1 MVRAPLFRARRL
13 PWQAGFTIIEMLV
26 VVVILGILAAFA
38 APSMRSLLITQRVRS
53 IASDLFADLTYA
65 RSQAL
70 TLGHNV
76 QFASSAGSTNWLSGY
91 TIVDTTAA
99 PNVTLRAQGAA
110 DSSIAFTA
118 DASSFAFDRSGRIST
133 GTVSF
138 NIVPASGSP
147 PTSQMRCVRIDPSG
161 RARSVEGSC
170 T

>member
-1 MVRAPLFRARRL
+1 MVKALPFPARRR
-13 PWQAGFTIIEMLV
+13 QAGFTLTEALV
-26 VVVILGILAAFA
+26 VVAILGILAAFA
-38 APSMRSLLITQRVRS
+38 APSMRDLMRTQRVRS
-53 IASDLFADLTYA
+53 AAYDLLADLTYA
-65 RSQAL
+65 RGQAI

-99 PNVTLRAQGAA
+99 PNVTLRSQDAA
-110 DSSIAFTA
+110 DSSIVFTA
-118 DASSFAFDRSGRIST
+118 DASTFVFDRSGRIST

-138 NIVPASGSP
+138 TITPYGGSP

-161 RARSVEGSC
+161 RARSAEGSC